1 MYMNKLE
8 SIPPDIGQLK
18 GLTALG
24 LNENNLKKL
33 PPEIGNL
40 TRLRIL
46 VPLPP
51 PQRALVLVDPLCR
64 LTDGDGGVVLGPAVQ
79 QTADCS
85 GQHQAPHA
93 AF

>member
-8 SIPPDIGQLK
+8 SIPPDIGHMK

-46 VPLPP
+46 VPTHPP
-51 PQRALVLVDPLCR
+51 PPPPPPSLHPL
-64 LTDGDGGVVLGPAVQ
+64 
-79 QTADCS
+79 
-85 GQHQAPHA
+85 A
-93 AF
+93 AIID

>member
-18 GLTALG
+18 SLTALG

-46 VPLPP
+46 VSPLLPG
-51 PQRALVLVDPLCR
+51 LVDGY
-64 LTDGDGGVVLGPAVQ
+64 LTLGRPA
-79 QTADCS
+79 
-85 GQHQAPHA
+85 
-93 AF
+93 